1 MKIQDFDPTD
11 LSASAK
17 TTMELEVTRLPSG
30 TPILFSTLVARGTEP
45 GKTIVVIGGVHGDE
59 YEGPLAILKTWE
71 ALSPAEMSGSFIGI
85 PVVNPPAF
93 DAGTRTS
100 PIDEMNLA
108 RVFPGKAD
116 GTVSER
122 IAHALLEYVFP
133 HGDLLLDLHS
143 GGVKYEC
150 PLTCGFYLLAGE
162 IGRTSKEAALAFG
175 ADVVW
180 GGQLNEGRT
189 ISEAVRHKQVPSI
202 YTETTGGG
210 GVKPDDLT
218 AYVHGTQNVM
228 KYLGILPGEPNAA
241 PPRLYHE
248 STEVGR
254 DFDTAINCTQSGL
267 WEGAV
272 RSGEEVREGQLLGR
286 IYATDGRI
294 IEEIHSDRP
303 GHVMGLRRF
312 SRILAGELAA
322 LVV

>member
-1 MKIQDFDPTD
+1 MKIQDFDPTS
-11 LSASAK
+11 LPAASK
-17 TTMELEVTRLPSG
+17 TPLKLEVTRLPSG

-71 ALSPAEMSGSFIGI
+71 KLSPAEMSGNFIGI

-93 DAGTRTS
+93 DAGVRTS

-108 RVFPGKAD
+108 RVFPGKAN

-133 HGDLLLDLHS
+133 CGDLLLDLHS

-150 PLTCGFYLLAGE
+150 PFTGGFYLLEGE
-162 IGRTSKEAALAFG
+162 IGRISREAALAFG

-189 ISEAVRHKQVPSI
+189 ISEAVRYKQVPSI

-210 GVKPDDLT
+210 GVRPEDLE
-218 AYVHGTQNVM
+218 AHVRGTQNVM

-241 PPRLYHE
+241 PPQLYHE
-248 STEVGR
+248 SSETGR

-267 WEGAV
+267 WEAVV
-272 RSGEEVREGQLLGR
+272 RSGERVREGQLLGR
-286 IYATDGRI
+286 VYATDGRV
-294 IEEIHSDRP
+294 IEETHSDRP
-303 GHVMGLRRF
+303 GHVM
-312 SRILAGELAA
+312 A
-322 LVV
+322 